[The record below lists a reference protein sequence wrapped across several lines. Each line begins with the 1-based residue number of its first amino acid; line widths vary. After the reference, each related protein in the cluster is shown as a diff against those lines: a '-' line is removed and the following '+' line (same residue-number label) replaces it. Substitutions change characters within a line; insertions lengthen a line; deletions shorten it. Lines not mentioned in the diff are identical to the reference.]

1 MPRLSSLA
9 WSPLIIE
16 LTHKPSNKKLKVFAV
31 LPIKFANEEYIEEY
45 DMAIEVTGRT
55 NSPTPIKTTPKA
67 GVDGEKK
74 VAVTTPENHD
84 VVALTTATQ
93 EIKKAFGSSSASPV
107 DIDRVNSIK
116 KALADGSY
124 QINAEKVAKKLI
136 EFEKL
141 MP

>member
-1 MPRLSSLA
+1 LSPYRNPA
-9 WSPLIIE
+9 I
-16 LTHKPSNKKLKVFAV
+16 KKLKVFAV

-107 DIDRVNSIK
+107 DIDRINSIK

-124 QINAEKVAKKLI
+124 QIDAEKVAKKLI

>member
-1 MPRLSSLA
+1 MV
-9 WSPLIIE
+9 IE
-16 LTHKPSNKKLKVFAV
+16 
-31 LPIKFANEEYIEEY
+31 I
-45 DMAIEVTGRT
+45 TGRP
-55 NSPTPIKTTPKA
+55 NSPAPIKTAPKA

-74 VAVTTPENHD
+74 VTVTASTEKDD

-124 QINAEKVAKKLI
+124 QIDAEKVAKKLI
-136 EFEKL
+136 AFEKS

>member
-1 MPRLSSLA
+1 
-9 WSPLIIE
+9 
-16 LTHKPSNKKLKVFAV
+16 
-31 LPIKFANEEYIEEY
+31 
-45 DMAIEVTGRT
+45 MAIEITGRS

-67 GVDGEKK
+67 GVESEKK
-74 VAVTTPENHD
+74 VAVSTPENSD
-84 VVALTTATQ
+84 VVALTTTQ
-93 EIKKAFGSSSASPV
+93 EIKKAFGPSSASPV

-124 QINAEKVAKKLI
+124 QINAEKVAKKMI